1 MHSVGK
7 TSNQQSCTTINRGR
21 TVRIQVTQAN
31 VERPLSKDDSS
42 GSAAHGGR
50 GHASCS
56 TDPHLVISPTRPLS
70 PRIPWNCG
78 DERAAAVRVPSRT
91 WTLTANN
98 RVTTGTRRA
107 GTVARHRAV
116 FLVPW
121 RSAACLARVVGTY
134 WCHSFGIWLIGE
146 RCAPCRRGRH
156 GLQDGRR
163 NKAIECRA
171 CVATVSLNVKRM
183 RCVRTGPP
191 L

>member
-21 TVRIQVTQAN
+21 TVRIQVTQAK

-121 RSAACLARVVGTY
+121 RSAACLARVVGDDTDFRTGGTTRP
-134 WCHSFGIWLIGE
+134 H
-146 RCAPCRRGRH
+146 RRP
-156 GLQDGRR
+156 
-163 NKAIECRA
+163 
-171 CVATVSLNVKRM
+171 
-183 RCVRTGPP
+183 CVRRDCLAERQAHALRTHRAPSVAD
-191 L
+191 